1 MTKRK
6 SFNILINFSPLI
18 QTIFKGM
25 HILFYFFTCKKN
37 MKIKSQKNV
46 NENMNDFFT
55 LESNIFNKV
64 LEICLYYIE
73 GDINNCFMFL
83 TSDIL
88 NIIQLLNSVQLY
100 DFLTLVEKCLN
111 QLRECSEEITSNTYL
126 IYMIK
131 ICVIKSRFN
140 LELIN
145 KVLKIISIILKLNF
159 SHENNT
165 IKKLKKLFISYYD
178 ILKESQVDLHYA
190 FQDKEAS
197 DIGATQNNVIQN
209 GQKTISTEFKKIRKD
224 TTYDSEGS
232 TIEKY

>member
-1 MTKRK
+1 MISEIKVQEKDDFDENILTKNKNFTKYSYLENNKNIENNENNNMTKRK

-145 KVLKIISIILKLNF
+145 KV
-159 SHENNT
+159 
-165 IKKLKKLFISYYD
+165 
-178 ILKESQVDLHYA
+178 
-190 FQDKEAS
+190 
-197 DIGATQNNVIQN
+197 
-209 GQKTISTEFKKIRKD
+209 
-224 TTYDSEGS
+224 
-232 TIEKY
+232 